1 MSYVGKILVIVQV
14 VLSLLFMTFAG
25 GVYAVHQNWKKK
37 FDDSQKQL
45 AVVTK
50 NLETSQ
56 AEATSAKREFEAKL
70 GEETERAEKALGENV
85 SLEAKV
91 AGLTQQNALLATQR
105 ATQTGLA
112 EAKGEEARFRQEEAE
127 KQRIENGKLQTKINE
142 LAAENRELRDQ
153 NFSKDVAYKTLNGA
167 YERGLSQLAYLTEV
181 VTKHGLETNPEVVQ
195 RMKSPPPPVEG
206 LVTHLQKNKAG
217 RVQYVEISIGSDDGL
232 VKGNELDV
240 VRTFGS
246 EIRSEWLG
254 RIRVADLGPDWAVG
268 EVILPSKNGII
279 QEGDNVTTKLGI

>member
-37 FDDSQKQL
+37 FDASQEQL
-45 AVVTK
+45 AIVKK
-50 NLETSQ
+50 NLETLQ
-56 AEATSAKREFEAKL
+56 EEALNANREFETKL
-70 GEETERAEKALGENV
+70 ADATAQAEKAQADNIGLI
-85 SLEAKV
+85 AKV
-91 AGLTQQNALLATQR
+91 ADLTQKNALLTTQR

-112 EAKGEEARFRQEEAE
+112 EAKGVEARFRQEEAE
-127 KQRIENGKLQTKINE
+127 KQRIENGKLQAKINE
-142 LAAENRELRDQ
+142 LAAENRELNDQ
-153 NFSKDVAYKTLNGA
+153 IFSKDVAYKTLNSA

-181 VTKHGLETNPEVVQ
+181 VTKHGLETDPEVVQ

-206 LVTHLQKNKAG
+206 LVIHLRKNKAG

-246 EIRSEWLG
+246 EDRSEWLG
-254 RIRVADLGPDWAVG
+254 RIRVADLGPDWAVA